1 MLNSGLCF
9 PFRGGSLYP
18 APPYHCPPLG
28 SLALCLWP
36 WGDMMLP
43 VAVFTKS
50 LRGYFNFVSVGSFTD
65 SCRKSKLG
73 LKLWERPLASQ
84 SFQGMFWL
92 GLHCFINIESS
103 FHVPVGYLC
112 VYFGEN
118 VFLDPLSI
126 VPFLIRLFIL
136 LILDCR
142 SCLST
147 LDINLL
153 SVASLANIFFQSVGC
168 LLVLFMVSFAV

>member
-1 MLNSGLCF
+1 M
-9 PFRGGSLYP
+9 
-18 APPYHCPPLG
+18 
-28 SLALCLWP
+28 
-36 WGDMMLP
+36 
-43 VAVFTKS
+43 
-50 LRGYFNFVSVGSFTD
+50 
-65 SCRKSKLG
+65 
-73 LKLWERPLASQ
+73 ASQ
-84 SFQGMFWL
+84 SFQGVFCL
-92 GLHCFINIESS
+92 GLRCLINIESS

-118 VFLDPLSI
+118 TFLDPLSI

-153 SVASLANIFFQSVGC
+153 SAASLANIFFQSVGC
-168 LLVLFMVSFAV
+168 LLVLFTVSFAV

>member
-1 MLNSGLCF
+1 
-9 PFRGGSLYP
+9 
-18 APPYHCPPLG
+18 
-28 SLALCLWP
+28 
-36 WGDMMLP
+36 
-43 VAVFTKS
+43 
-50 LRGYFNFVSVGSFTD
+50 
-65 SCRKSKLG
+65 
-73 LKLWERPLASQ
+73 
-84 SFQGMFWL
+84 MFWL

-168 LLVLFMVSFAV
+168 LFILFMVSFAMQKLLNFLRSHLFIFAFYFYCLCKLT